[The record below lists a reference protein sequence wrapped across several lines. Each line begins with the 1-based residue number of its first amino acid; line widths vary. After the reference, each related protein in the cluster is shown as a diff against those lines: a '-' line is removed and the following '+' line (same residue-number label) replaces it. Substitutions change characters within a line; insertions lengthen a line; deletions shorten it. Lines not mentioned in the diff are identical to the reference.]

1 MNVEFDLT
9 DGSFNTQFAPLAALS
24 VHYQHNQMLAALE
37 NVGLGMKTRDFSPV
51 CKLKQ
56 VLISVLAGC
65 ETLTVFNTEMQGE
78 DRLAAI
84 CGGSGLQSNRPCRAP
99 WTR

>member
-1 MNVEFDLT
+1 L
-9 DGSFNTQFAPLAALS
+9 
-24 VHYQHNQMLAALE
+24 LE
-37 NVGLGMKTRDFSPV
+37 KAQIEMKQREFSPV